1 MVLQKL
7 CFFAVIAFQAF
18 LAFRLDAGRE
28 IEKNGISLR
37 YYPKHY
43 ITPKRWIRNI
53 FHIKKHK
60 IPRYLY
66 FELLLSL
73 FFLAL
78 GPLNIVICVA
88 VDGENFVS
96 GMLVMFHSG
105 LILINIIFIAIMTLL
120 YFKRK

>member
-1 MVLQKL
+1 MVLQKI

-28 IEKNGISLR
+28 IEKNGISFR

-43 ITPKRWIRNI
+43 IAPKRWIRNL

-66 FELLLSL
+66 YELLFSL
-73 FFLAL
+73 FFLML
-78 GPLNIVICVA
+78 GLFNIVVCIVT
-88 VDGENFVS
+88 DGEAFITGVLLMVHFCLT
-96 GMLVMFHSG
+96 GVFIILF
-105 LILINIIFIAIMTLL
+105 LIMGAL
-120 YFKRK
+120 YKRK